1 MRGIF
6 EMIEKSRILG
16 AWIMAEHLSEGDINT
31 KDKENRVF
39 DAPEKGDYYSF
50 FLNEMENSGIC
61 RGNKSGIAV
70 YFGIFGF
77 SEVISM
83 LRRQYGLKPT
93 DEEISTGNKFTF
105 ALYFDKKLNYL
116 SEMTFFTESG
126 YIRYNKK
133 VPLETEFSEY
143 EEGQKKR
150 FSQYFEGS
158 EENAGKF
165 NEAIA
170 EVMKN
175 FGISADKCRL
185 RFLRNVETD
194 AANLHSFFISDLE
207 AAKNTDTEN
216 LREYLSGNTEGRVD
230 LDSKK
235 DSGKFCPDIFEKI
248 LMPENYPLGR
258 FPSETEYALSFMQ
271 QAAVN
276 LAIGYDNKTI
286 RSVNGPP
293 GTGKTTLLKD
303 IFAELVTRQAY
314 DMAKLSERCIKG
326 TQETVYFNNASIGVL
341 PRNISD
347 NNIIVA
353 SSNNGA
359 VQNIV
364 NELPLIEKI
373 DKAFTEEIMSADYF
387 RDLANSEV
395 SSEWENDHEKLTA
408 EHNEGEDKFWGLFS
422 LEGGRSANVNNILT
436 NLKLAVKDLEEEYI
450 PDKDIYADFFKQYD
464 ELKSVRDERQRIALG
479 MAEYAENRRRLA
491 KLKKSYSEEF
501 DMRKQSANAEIG
513 RLNSE
518 IERLNADSK
527 LIGSSLDDIRKKAAQ
542 LNEYK
547 RAAEEQI
554 RLIDMQKPGIMSSR
568 EEKAAYSRKI
578 GDAADKLKYFLDE
591 AEKCTRLEEK
601 YSGELRAIEKR
612 FSELSEKGKSLY
624 DGFNLWNDL
633 QKKNITELK
642 EKIAVYSDGIGDAEP
657 LDMSRD
663 YDDLQLSNPWFD
675 EKYRVAQSKLFIK
688 ALAVRKQFL
697 YENRKNLKAAVRIWG
712 GQNKYLDKKN
722 VISAAWD
729 WINLAIPVI
738 SSTFA
743 SFSRM
748 CRNLGADSMGHL
760 FIDEAG
766 QAVPQATVGAVMR
779 CRHVMAVGD
788 PSQIKPVLTLD
799 SSVLGMLCDHF
810 GITEKYLSDS
820 ASVQTLADSAS
831 RFGFYRE
838 QDRSEDS
845 WIGIPLWVHRRCKYP
860 MFTISNM
867 ISYNG
872 FMVQGKPGNGK
883 AGWYDVRGKA
893 NNKYVEEQ
901 GEFLARKIS
910 EMAAED
916 PKILDKNA
924 EDIVYVISPF
934 SNVAFQLAQRLKKIG
949 FTRYE
954 NGKPTNVGTVHTF
967 QGKEA
972 PVVFMVLGAD
982 RQSSGAASWSVGE
995 PNMMNVAATRAKQE
1009 FYIIG
1014 DRELYLGI
1022 GSDVAMDT
1030 YKIIKQYKKEYPE
1043 LAVMTAAEEDA
1054 EEKSEP
1060 RIVGTVVY
1068 VGMGKTAK
1076 YAYIKDRDG
1085 KKYTVTEGIFS
1096 ETENADNV
1104 IVKDKRVSFSVRE
1117 GEKYLL
1123 AYDIR
1128 SDG

>member
-1 MRGIF
+1 
-6 EMIEKSRILG
+6 MIEKSRILS
-16 AWIMAEHLSEGDINT
+16 AWIMAEHLSEGDINISA
-31 KDKENRVF
+31 KDTENRIF
-39 DAPEKGDYYSF
+39 DAPEKGNYYSF
-50 FLNEMENSGIC
+50 FLNEMENSSIC

-70 YFGIFGF
+70 YFGVFEF
-77 SEVISM
+77 REVISL
-83 LRRQYGLKPT
+83 LRRQYGLKPPE
-93 DEEISTGNKFTF
+93 EEINTGGKFTF

-126 YIRYNKK
+126 YILYNKK

-143 EEGQKKR
+143 EDGQKKR
-150 FSQYFEGS
+150 FSQYFEGAA
-158 EENAGKF
+158 EDAAKF
-165 NEAIA
+165 NAAIA
-170 EVMKN
+170 EIMKN

-230 LDSKK
+230 LDSKG
-235 DSGKFCPDIFEKI
+235 DSVKFAPDIFKKI

-258 FPSETEYALSFMQ
+258 FPSNTKYALSLMQ
-271 QAAVN
+271 QTAVN
-276 LAIGYDNKTI
+276 LAVGYDNRTI

-341 PRNISD
+341 PKNIAE

-364 NELPLIEKI
+364 NELPLIENI
-373 DKAFTEEIMSADYF
+373 DTAFAEEIMEADYF
-387 RDLANSEV
+387 REISNSKV
-395 SSEWENDHEKLTA
+395 SSEWENNHEKITA
-408 EHNEGEDKFWGLFS
+408 EHNDGEDKFWGLFS
-422 LEGGRSANVNNILT
+422 LEGGRSANVSSILT
-436 NLKLAVKDLEEEYI
+436 NLKLAVRELEEEYI
-450 PDKDIYADFFKQYD
+450 PDKNIYADFLKQYD
-464 ELKSVRDERQRIALG
+464 ELKSVRDQRQRIALR
-479 MAEYAENRRRLA
+479 MAECGKDRSALEG
-491 KLKKSYSEEF
+491 LKKSYSDEF
-501 DMRKQSANAEIG
+501 DIRKQSVNNAIAGMNGEA
-513 RLNSE
+513 
-518 IERLNADSK
+518 ERLRADHDR
-527 LIGSSLDDIRKKAAQ
+527 IGGSLDEIRKKTVQ

-568 EEKAAYSRKI
+568 EEKAEYARKI
-578 GDAADKLKYFLDE
+578 SGASDKLRFFLDE
-591 AEKCTRLEEK
+591 AEKYTRLEEK
-601 YSGELRAIEKR
+601 YIGELRAIEKR
-612 FSELSEKGKSLY
+612 LGEISAKGKSMR
-624 DGFNLWNDL
+624 DGFTLWNDL
-633 QKKNITELK
+633 QKKKITELE
-642 EKIAVYSDGIGDAEP
+642 EKIAVYSDGIGEAEP
-657 LDMSRD
+657 LDMLRD
-663 YDDLQLSNPWFD
+663 YDDLQQSNPWFD
-675 EKYRVAQSKLFIK
+675 KKYRTAQSKLFIK

-697 YENRKNLKAAVRIWG
+697 YENRKNVKAAVMIWG
-712 GQNKYLDKKN
+712 SQNKYPDKKN
-722 VISAAWD
+722 IISAAWD

-766 QAVPQATVGAVMR
+766 QAVPQAAVGAVMR

-799 SSVLGMLCDHF
+799 PSVLGMLCDHF
-810 GITEKYLSDS
+810 GVTEKYLSDS

-831 RFGFYRE
+831 RFGFYRQ
-838 QDRSEDS
+838 QDMSEDS
-845 WIGIPLWVHRRCKYP
+845 WIGIPLWVHRRCRYP

-872 FMVQGKPGNGK
+872 FMVQGNPGNGK

-893 NNKYVEEQ
+893 DKKYVKEQ
-901 GEFLARKIS
+901 GEFLVRRIS

-916 PKILDKNA
+916 PRILDKNA

-934 SNVAFQLAQRLKKIG
+934 SNVAFQLAQRLRKIG

-982 RQSSGAASWSVGE
+982 RQSSGAASWAVSE
-995 PNMMNVAATRAKQE
+995 PNIMNVAATRAKKE

-1014 DRELYLGI
+1014 DRELYLSV

-1030 YKIIKQYKKEYPE
+1030 YKIIKQYKNEHPE
-1043 LAVMTAAEEDA
+1043 LAVLTSAAASEENDS
-1054 EEKSEP
+1054 EKSEL
-1060 RIVGTVVY
+1060 RIIGTVVH
-1068 VGMGKTAK
+1068 VGMGKKTK
-1076 YAYIKDRDG
+1076 YAYIKGRDG
-1085 KKYTVTEGIFS
+1085 KKYTVSEDIFS
-1096 ETENADNV
+1096 ETVNADKV
-1104 IVKDKRVSFSVRE
+1104 IEKNKRVSFSARQDK
-1117 GEKYLL
+1117 KYLL
-1123 AYDIR
+1123 ACDIR
-1128 SDG
+1128 SDS